1 MHGTAQALDESA
13 TQIAQDD
20 SLINHLIATFH
31 SEACDHG
38 PAAQPPEAVYD
49 LIRREWPVTLTLGTT
64 I

>member
-1 MHGTAQALDESA
+1 MHGAAQAADESA

-31 SEACDHG
+31 SEARDRL

-49 LIRREWPVTLTLGTT
+49 LIKREWPVTLTLGTP